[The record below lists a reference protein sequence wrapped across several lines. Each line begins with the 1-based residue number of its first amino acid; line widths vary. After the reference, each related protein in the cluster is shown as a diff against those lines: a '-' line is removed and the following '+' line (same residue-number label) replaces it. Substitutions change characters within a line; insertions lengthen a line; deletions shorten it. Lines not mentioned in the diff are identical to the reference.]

1 MATTTTTT
9 INNATIRLLTTAAIT
24 MTMSFDGVVVYVVW
38 TVGDVGVVWV
48 KTEGVMELD
57 VTLEVS
63 DGEGVSPVLWL
74 LKTEALVP
82 LEGA

>member
-1 MATTTTTT
+1 
-9 INNATIRLLTTAAIT
+9 